1 MTAVDR
7 DWDQKRHFYVGT
19 YAPEEEAGL
28 FHCLLNTENG
38 ELHRVSG
45 TGGIENPSYLAISP
59 DRHNLYAAS
68 EKQTGEIYSYAIG
81 PDRELNL
88 HDRKLSEGAS
98 PCYVEVTPNG
108 RTLLAANYGGCVVA
122 LCIRDRGELEQAS
135 NVVHT
140 GSGPHPDRQQE
151 AHPHAFV
158 SSPCGRYLFAPDLG
172 TDRIVMYTL
181 EDDRLFK
188 QEDTVL
194 PPGTG
199 PRTLVFH
206 PEAKWAYVSGELN
219 NTVTTFE
226 YDMPSGRLRAVQQA
240 PLLPEEQAA
249 DPANTA
255 AHVAVSP
262 CGRYVYVSNR
272 GDDSVSHFAVDPE
285 NGQLTLIERVPSGGR
300 IPRHFAVTDGF
311 LLVAN
316 QESGNVV
323 SFAIGREDG
332 RLTPTGFA
340 LELNQPVCVCPLPE
354 PEDRS

>member
-1 MTAVDR
+1 MAAVDR

-19 YAPEEEAGL
+19 YASEDEAGL
-28 FHCLLNTENG
+28 FHCILNKETG
-38 ELHRVSG
+38 ELHIESG
-45 TGGIENPSYLAISP
+45 TDGIENPSYLAIGP
-59 DRHNLYAAS
+59 DRNNLYAVS
-68 EKQTGEIYSYAIG
+68 EKQTGEIYSYTIG
-81 PDRELNL
+81 PDRELSL

-98 PCYVEVTPNG
+98 PCYAEVTPNG
-108 RTLLAANYGGCVVA
+108 RTLLTANYGGCVVA
-122 LCIRDRGELEQAS
+122 FSILDRGVLEQAS
-135 NVVHT
+135 RVVHT
-140 GSGPHPDRQQE
+140 GSGLHPERQRE

-172 TDRIVMYTL
+172 TDRIAMYTL
-181 EDDRLFK
+181 EDERLFK

-194 PPGTG
+194 PQGTG
-199 PRTLVFH
+199 PRTLAFH
-206 PEAKWAYVSGELN
+206 PNAKWAYVSGELN
-219 NTVTTFE
+219 NTVTMFD
-226 YDMPSGRLRAVQQA
+226 YDIQSGLLKTVQQA
-240 PLLPEEQAA
+240 NLLPEEQAG

-272 GDDSVSHFAVDPE
+272 GHDSLSHFAVDPE

-300 IPRHFAVTDGF
+300 IPRHFAITDGF

-323 SFAIGREDG
+323 SFGIGPEDG

-340 LELNQPVCVCPLPE
+340 LELNRPVCVCPLLE
-354 PEDRS
+354 PEDRQ